1 MSEQKQERSLN
12 RCEFIGRL
20 GKDAETK
27 FTPSG
32 VAKTS
37 FSIATSHSYKVGE
50 EWKSDTTW
58 TNVVLWRSERVA
70 EYLKKGERVF
80 LAGRLSTRSYD
91 KDGVTKWITE
101 VVADEVMLLGGK
113 SGTAQTA
120 AEPDGW

>member
-1 MSEQKQERSLN
+1 MSDNKQERSLN

-50 EWKSDTTW
+50 EWKSETTW
-58 TNVVLWRSERVA
+58 TNVVLWRSENVA
-70 EYLKKGERVF
+70 AFLLKGTRVF
-80 LAGRLSTRSYD
+80 LTGRLSTRSYD
-91 KDGVTKWITE
+91 KDGEKKYITE

-113 SGTAQTA
+113 PGGQPA